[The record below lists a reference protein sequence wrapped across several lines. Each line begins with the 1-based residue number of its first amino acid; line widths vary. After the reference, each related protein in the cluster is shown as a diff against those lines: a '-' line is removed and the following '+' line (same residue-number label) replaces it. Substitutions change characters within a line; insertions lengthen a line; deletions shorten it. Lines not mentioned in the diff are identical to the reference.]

1 MRTKKEMQKNKNRGN
16 NKLTTTKRWLENVGA
31 ADWKGAA
38 RCQRSRTQVVVVV
51 VESVRKNKQIGRKTK
66 RNAMESWPSWF
77 YLVWPG
83 LTGFD
88 RVLLGFTE
96 FCRVLLGF
104 TRFYRVFTE
113 FYRVLPSFTGFYRV
127 LTEMYRV

>member
-16 NKLTTTKRWLENVGA
+16 NKLTATKRWLENVGA

-113 FYRVLPSFTGFYRV
+113 FYRVLLGFTEF
-127 LTEMYRV
+127 